1 MDENLRRL
9 AERLG
14 IVTEYTDSGLNI
26 QKHVVS
32 DETVRFFA
40 EELGYKA
47 STPEDVEKSLRALDK
62 RRWQYV
68 LEPVYVVAG
77 KNRVFVAVLPAT
89 DLDGDFS
96 LTLTGLQTG
105 EKTEVSFIV
114 TELPESRLIGK
125 KKYHK
130 VSV

>member
-40 EELGYKA
+40 EVLGY
-47 STPEDVEKSLRALDK
+47 
-62 RRWQYV
+62 
-68 LEPVYVVAG
+68 
-77 KNRVFVAVLPAT
+77 
-89 DLDGDFS
+89 
-96 LTLTGLQTG
+96 
-105 EKTEVSFIV
+105 
-114 TELPESRLIGK
+114 
-125 KKYHK
+125 
-130 VSV
+130 